1 MVNPWLLLG
10 AVVAAVGLFIAGDYH
25 GKGVK
30 DTEWRARTEA
40 AVNEAVKQ
48 ARITEREQQETVTD
62 AIQRQYW
69 EQVAIADGLAADLE
83 RLRNRPRRP
92 AGVPEAAR
100 ADCQGASGRELS
112 AEDAGFLVRLAAD
125 ADRHRAAL
133 AACYAYADAVIEPWK
148 NQNPKN

>member
-1 MVNPWLLLG
+1 LNPWLITG
-10 AVVAAVGLFIAGDYH
+10 AVVAAVGLFLAGDYH

-30 DTEWRARTEA
+30 DTEWRARTQA

-48 ARITEREQQETVTD
+48 TRITEREQQEAATD

-69 EQVAIADGLAADLE
+69 EQVAIADDLAADLE
-83 RLRNRPRRP
+83 RMRNRPSRP
-92 AGVPEAAR
+92 TGVPAPASP
-100 ADCQGASGRELS
+100 DCAGATGRELS

-133 AACYAYADAVIEPWK
+133 AACYAYADAVMQPWK
-148 NQNPKN
+148 NQNSKN